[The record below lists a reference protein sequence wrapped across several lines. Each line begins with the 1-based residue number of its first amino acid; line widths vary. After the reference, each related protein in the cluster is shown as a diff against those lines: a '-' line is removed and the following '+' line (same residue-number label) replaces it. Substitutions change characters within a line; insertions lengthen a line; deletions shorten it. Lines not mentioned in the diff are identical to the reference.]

1 MKLMSIK
8 ERTILIIV
16 LLLLIGIICTV
27 CAAFRSDDV
36 ENIETVSFE
45 TITESTEPQIVK
57 RKVEKRQNLPK
68 NKIIMF
74 ETATEETTEI
84 VDETTEIVDKT
95 TEVTTEVLF
104 GSETTETTDTTADTT
119 AASYEGIP
127 VYAVNGAVLDPKLQ
141 EYAYACLAM
150 LDIGFYYQTFLC
162 QMYQESRFDQGAVSP
177 WGDYGLCQ
185 LKGKYHDYFKQ
196 LAGIP
201 EADLVNDPYS
211 NIYVGAFLMAHYYKQ
226 CWDVNTA
233 ISTYNTGTFD
243 AYNAEYVAQVRQWE
257 STLTRR

>member
-8 ERTILIIV
+8 ERTILITV

-45 TITESTEPQIVK
+45 TITESTEAQIVK
-57 RKVEKRQNLPK
+57 RKIEKSQNLTK

-74 ETATEETTEI
+74 ETATIDKATEATSEIVDETTEI
-84 VDETTEIVDKT
+84 VDETTE
-95 TEVTTEVLF
+95 VTTEVA
-104 GSETTETTDTTADTT
+104 TEAP
-119 AASYEGIP
+119 YEGIP
-127 VYAVNGAVLDPKLQ
+127 VYAVNGDMLDPKLQ

-185 LKGKYHDYFKQ
+185 LKGIYHDYFKQ

-233 ISTYNTGTFD
+233 ISTYNTGTFNQ
-243 AYNAEYVAQVRQWE
+243 YNADYVAQVRQWE
-257 STLTRR
+257 ATLQRK